1 MSLRQLPKEA
11 TKTPKKAL
19 FLFPQEDWHCPHL
32 ANIEKNVPLKEG
44 NSDKV
49 DWARKKV
56 QAEILAL
63 HSKSE
68 IIWFSWYP
76 CISKN
81 YKRNEIP
88 FLIALYTLVLNHTLL
103 LFADDE
109 AVLTNKDLEW
119 CAENLT
125 VPSSS
130 VKCTELSKE
139 AQQPSESPGQS
150 KVKSKAQKVCSALFI
165 LISFSCFHV
174 WHETTLVSTLK
185 FPMLV
190 ERY

>member
-1 MSLRQLPKEA
+1 MSLRQLPKEV
-11 TKTPKKAL
+11 TKAPKKAL
-19 FLFPQEDWHCPHL
+19 FLFPQEMKTGIAPTWL
-32 ANIEKNVPLKEG
+32 IIEKNVPLKEG

-119 CAENLT
+119 
-125 VPSSS
+125 
-130 VKCTELSKE
+130 
-139 AQQPSESPGQS
+139 
-150 KVKSKAQKVCSALFI
+150 
-165 LISFSCFHV
+165 
-174 WHETTLVSTLK
+174 
-185 FPMLV
+185 
-190 ERY
+190 